1 MASSST
7 PASLLP
13 TLLTE
18 RALRLMAGAASFERG
33 ERYATTR
40 RVKKLKVTESELSAT
55 VTGTRSYQVRI
66 WAEEG
71 SLSYSCS
78 CPMGDDEVF
87 CKHCVA
93 IGLVWLGAV
102 ATKEGAPR
110 PGTAG
115 HSEVDVRA
123 YLLSRDKEALVE
135 LLMERA
141 ATDEL
146 FDAKLALE
154 AAKAS
159 SLHADLEP
167 YRQAI
172 EAAIVVDDFVDYRS
186 MYDYS
191 CNVQAAIGAIEEL
204 LENEQAADVIDLCEY
219 ALECVEDATG
229 RVDDSDGQMG
239 EIREQLV
246 ELHHRACLEARP
258 SSEELAERL
267 FDWAIHSD
275 WETLID
281 GAERYADVLGEAGL
295 ARYRALAEKVWD
307 HVPELANA
315 NREDYTGSRFRITYI
330 MEALAKLSGSVEEQ
344 VAVKARD
351 LTYAYHYVQIV
362 ELLAE
367 AGRFEEALEWA
378 ERGLGAFPDR
388 TDVRLRDIAARE
400 LHRVGR
406 DIDAISL
413 IWTEFEERPNFPS
426 YELLHR
432 HAAAAGTWAEH
443 REEALKLMRGLEGL
457 ARSAGTSATGG
468 HVLSR
473 PAAWR
478 APRGYDEHPESSE
491 LVRVLLWENDAE
503 AAWAQD
509 NTGGCSTSLWMQ
521 LAALRE
527 KEHPADTI
535 PIYQDEVERE
545 IAGKT
550 NRDYETA
557 VATMRKVRALMGKV
571 GRGDEFP
578 GYAAHVRA
586 LHKAKRNLM
595 KLFDNEGW

>member
-1 MASSST
+1 
-7 PASLLP
+7 
-13 TLLTE
+13 
-18 RALRLMAGAASFERG
+18 MAGAASFEHG

-40 RVKKLKVTESELSAT
+40 RVKKLKVTESGLSAT

-93 IGLVWLGAV
+93 TGLVWLGAV

-123 YLLSRDKEALVE
+123 YLLSRDKETLVE

-159 SLHADLEP
+159 SLPADLEP
-167 YRQAI
+167 YKQAI

-204 LENEQAADVIDLCEY
+204 LENEQAAEVIDLCEY

-239 EIREQLV
+239 DIREQLI

-295 ARYRALAEKVWD
+295 ARYRALAEEVWD

-315 NREDYTGSRFRITYI
+315 NRDDHTGSRFRITYI

-344 VAVKARD
+344 VAIKARD

-388 TDVRLRDIAARE
+388 TDVRLATSPRE
-400 LHRVGR
+400 SFTVWVATSTRYLSSGPSSRNDQTSR
-406 DIDAISL
+406 RTSSFTAM
-413 IWTEFEERPNFPS
+413 RP
-426 YELLHR
+426 R
-432 HAAAAGTWAEH
+432 AGTWAEH
-443 REEALKLMRGLEGL
+443 REEALKLMRGLEAL

-503 AAWAQD
+503 AAWAQA

-550 NRDYETA
+550 NRDYEAA

>member
-1 MASSST
+1 MTPATVRRAALVDQRKSVNSRNAVSTAPCCPSPWWWRSSAATSQWWVECRPRTPRRASSCQSSSTLAACHASAKSSAHHPVALLECKAHQRAGCCRGRLFHRTVRPGLPVIRAVHYEQTIGRYRCLLKEVDGKFST
-7 PASLLP
+7 PASLLL

-93 IGLVWLGAV
+93 TGLVWLGAV
-102 ATKEGAPR
+102 ADKGRRT
-110 PGTAG
+110 TAG
-115 HSEVDVRA
+115 YRRALRGDVRA
-123 YLLSRDKEALVE
+123 YLLSRDKETLVE

-239 EIREQLV
+239 DIREQLI

-295 ARYRALAEKVWD
+295 ARYRALAEEVWD

-315 NREDYTGSRFRITYI
+315 NREDHTGSRFRITYI
-330 MEALAKLSGSVEEQ
+330 MEALAKLFG
-344 VAVKARD
+344 
-351 LTYAYHYVQIV
+351 LGGG
-362 ELLAE
+362 
-367 AGRFEEALEWA
+367 AGRHQGTRSHLRLSLRSDRGALGRSRTL
-378 ERGLGAFPDR
+378 RGGA
-388 TDVRLRDIAARE
+388 
-400 LHRVGR
+400 
-406 DIDAISL
+406 
-413 IWTEFEERPNFPS
+413 
-426 YELLHR
+426 
-432 HAAAAGTWAEH
+432 
-443 REEALKLMRGLEGL
+443 
-457 ARSAGTSATGG
+457 
-468 HVLSR
+468 
-473 PAAWR
+473 
-478 APRGYDEHPESSE
+478 
-491 LVRVLLWENDAE
+491 
-503 AAWAQD
+503 
-509 NTGGCSTSLWMQ
+509 
-521 LAALRE
+521 
-527 KEHPADTI
+527 
-535 PIYQDEVERE
+535 
-545 IAGKT
+545 
-550 NRDYETA
+550 
-557 VATMRKVRALMGKV
+557 
-571 GRGDEFP
+571 
-578 GYAAHVRA
+578 
-586 LHKAKRNLM
+586 
-595 KLFDNEGW
+595 